1 MDNRKFFFGVLIG
14 TAIFVYLI
22 GSFLIATF
30 DITMWKDGDRFL
42 IVVFYLI
49 LVSSALKALTEQSK
63 PDKSRQKDLA
73 NSQQTE

>member
-1 MDNRKFFFGVLIG
+1 MDNRKFFFGILVG

-42 IVVFYLI
+42 VVVFYLI
-49 LVSSALKALTEQSK
+49 LVGSAFTALTE
-63 PDKSRQKDLA
+63 PDKSKQKDLA
-73 NSQQTE
+73 NSQQTEEVN